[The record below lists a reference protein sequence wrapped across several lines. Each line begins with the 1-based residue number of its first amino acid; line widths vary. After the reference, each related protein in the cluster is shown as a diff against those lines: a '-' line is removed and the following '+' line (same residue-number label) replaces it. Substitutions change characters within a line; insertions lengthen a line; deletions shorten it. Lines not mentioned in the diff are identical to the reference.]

1 MHHPAQ
7 PTPLPRTTLPEH
19 ARPVS
24 DLIERILKK
33 RPQAR
38 VDVVIRLVRATLAHP
53 AWERLPAAEAAARAE
68 RLVLAQLARLPSP
81 RPESPEE
88 SSTAAEDGVRH
99 RDGTSID
106 VTDRRRAL
114 TR

>member
-7 PTPLPRTTLPEH
+7 PTPLPRTALPEH

-24 DLIERILKK
+24 DLIERVLQQ

-68 RLVLAQLARLPSP
+68 RIVLAQLARLPSP
-81 RPESPEE
+81 RAGGDAA
-88 SSTAAEDGVRH
+88 SS
-99 RDGTSID
+99 TSID
-106 VTDRRRAL
+106 VTDRRRAVS
-114 TR
+114 R

>member
-7 PTPLPRTTLPEH
+7 PTPLPRTALPEH

-24 DLIERILKK
+24 DLIERVLKQ

-53 AWERLPAAEAAARAE
+53 AWERLPADEAAARAE
-68 RLVLAQLARLPSP
+68 RIVLAQLARLPSP
-81 RPESPEE
+81 RADSDRAPEVS
-88 SSTAAEDGVRH
+88 AAAGSGVGRA
-99 RDGTSID
+99 SID
-106 VTDRRRAL
+106 VTERRHPVSR
-114 TR
+114 